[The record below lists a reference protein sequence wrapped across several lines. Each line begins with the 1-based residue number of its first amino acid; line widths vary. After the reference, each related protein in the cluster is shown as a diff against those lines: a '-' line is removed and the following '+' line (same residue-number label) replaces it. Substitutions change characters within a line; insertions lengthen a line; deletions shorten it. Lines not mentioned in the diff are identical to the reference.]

1 MRISKDLNFDVFWK
15 DEKVGHIEVKNN
27 RLIKNESYTDN
38 ILINA
43 YSRIKTYPDLVGY
56 MQTRIMCYER
66 WTPEMLKHFGL
77 KEYNL
82 FDIFK
87 TMHGMDKDDYEWC
100 RFEGEDLTYNDVKV
114 RD

>member
-1 MRISKDLNFDVFWK
+1 
-15 DEKVGHIEVKNN
+15 
-27 RLIKNESYTDN
+27 
-38 ILINA
+38 
-43 YSRIKTYPDLVGY
+43 
-56 MQTRIMCYER
+56 MCYER